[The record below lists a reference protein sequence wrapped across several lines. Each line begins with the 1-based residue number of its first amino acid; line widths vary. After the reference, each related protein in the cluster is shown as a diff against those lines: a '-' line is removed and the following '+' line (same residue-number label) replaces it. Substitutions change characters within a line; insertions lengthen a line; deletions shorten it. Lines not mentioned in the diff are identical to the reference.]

1 MKLSLSVL
9 LPLLLLLAPAL
20 AHAQGW
26 KLTRNRD
33 GIKVYQSEGS
43 SGFRNIKVECELAG
57 SFEGFTKVL
66 GNVAGFRNWVYGNK
80 QAYILKRTDANDYY
94 YYSETAIP
102 WPLQNRDAVVRA
114 RIERDPQ
121 GRWLK
126 LTESGVS
133 GLVPPQEGK
142 VRVTKSNIT
151 WTLTQKAPGLLGIVY
166 VFEAEPGGSIP
177 AWIANAFA
185 DKGPYESFKKL
196 SVLLKAP
203 Q

>member
-1 MKLSLSVL
+1 MKRSLFIA
-9 LPLLLLLAPAL
+9 LPLLFLLAPVFAG
-20 AHAQGW
+20 AQGW

-43 SGFRNIKVECELAG
+43 GFRNIKVECDLAG
-57 SFEGFTKVL
+57 SFESFTKVL

-121 GRWLK
+121 GRWLR
-126 LTESGVS
+126 LTESGV
-133 GLVPPQEGK
+133 GGMVPLQEGK

-151 WTLTQKAPGLLGIVY
+151 WNVTQKAPGTLGIVY
-166 VFEAEPGGSIP
+166 IFEAEPGGSIP
-177 AWIANAFA
+177 AWVANAFA
-185 DKGPYESFKKL
+185 DKGPYESFRKL
-196 SVLLKAP
+196 AVLLKA
-203 Q
+203 QQ